1 MSSNQKTYCRKE
13 ILSTSLMYNKKNIN
27 NIDLQCNGLNKV
39 VNENIVENI
48 IENDNLLTD
57 RGNNCLPVD
66 ELIQQLRS
74 ELKQT
79 RELITELE
87 SRLRL

>member
-13 ILSTSLMYNKKNIN
+13 TLSTSVMYNKKNIN
-27 NIDLQCNGLNKV
+27 NIDLQCTGLNKV

-57 RGNNCLPVD
+57 RGNNY
-66 ELIQQLRS
+66 
-74 ELKQT
+74 
-79 RELITELE
+79 
-87 SRLRL
+87 